1 MGLRASLRLPK
12 EHGAWAM
19 LYVPFVIGI
28 LVAGRV
34 SLAVLLLL
42 LAVSCLF
49 IARESLLPWWRAR
62 RRGQQA
68 DAARR
73 MMLIYLTLAVLFGA
87 PLLFYFRLW
96 KLVWLGVPVLILLAV
111 NAEQATRRED
121 RTILGEVLAIIG
133 LTMTAPAA
141 HYTASGVWE
150 PTALWLWALNVFYF
164 TSSVFYVR
172 WRVLS
177 AHARHLE
184 EREQIKR
191 HCALYHS
198 FLVLALGVLAL
209 TGNVSLFVVLAFAP
223 AVGRAFWYLFKPT
236 TALSLRRIGILEIVY
251 STVFLILVSLAYSR
265 S

>member
-1 MGLRASLRLPK
+1 MKLPK

-19 LYVPFVIGI
+19 LYVPFLIGI

-34 SLAVLLLL
+34 SLPVLLLL

-62 RRGQQA
+62 RRGQRA

-73 MMLIYLTLAVLFGA
+73 MMLIYLTLAALFGA
-87 PLLFYFRLW
+87 PLLFYFHLW

-121 RTILGEVLAIIG
+121 RTILGEILAIIG
-133 LTMTAPAA
+133 LTTTAPAA
-141 HYTASGVWE
+141 HYVAGGAWQ
-150 PTALWLWALNVFYF
+150 PTALWLWALNAFYF

-177 AHARHLE
+177 AHARHAE
-184 EREQIKR
+184 EREQIKW

-198 FLVLALGVLAL
+198 FLVVALGVLAL
-209 TGNVSLFVVLAFAP
+209 TGNISLFVLLAFAP
-223 AVGRAFWYLFKPT
+223 AVGRAFWYLLRPT
-236 TALSLRRIGILEIVY
+236 AALSLPRIGVLEIVY
-251 STVFLILVSLAYSR
+251 STIFLVLVWLAYAR